1 MVQLRFTLYFM
12 KLIDGLW
19 QMTRF
24 RPYVFI
30 VLAVLAVFAR
40 AVGFSY
46 IGLDDAGYTFRN
58 PFVATGFSWAN
69 VVECFTNFRHGGIW
83 MPLTYITYMID
94 MDVSRITGMQLSAW
108 MHLVNVLLHALNTVL
123 LLFLV
128 RRLAVAA
135 GKNCDSLPVLI
146 AALFWALHP
155 MRVEPVAWIACRK
168 ELLWVFFTLGGLVFW
183 LKYLTASV
191 RNAAAK
197 SSLVLSFLSCVAA
210 CLCKPTAMCF
220 PILAGALHLLLRSG
234 AGVDGRKPGFSAPSV
249 ACYIAMFT
257 VAGGTAIAAAYSQT
271 HVAGQE
277 AVALFAAPFHHRV
290 VHALSALGF
299 YFRAAVW
306 PRGLHVDFRIEEGLI
321 PQDGVANLIA
331 FAVAAMIAVLVIVY
345 IWRNHCPGAMAACLF
360 SLAWFMVPIAPTL
373 GLFGSFGIEAHADR
387 FTYLPA
393 MAIVFLA
400 ALCPVPDVALKRF
413 SDGAFFKVALMV
425 VAVYGVFAFRQA
437 GFWRDDY
444 TAHLRALDCDP
455 EHPRAMVHVG
465 DALCARVKDF
475 DRGIAFYR
483 RSLSLR
489 PREYVKYRL
498 AYALASRGRWEDRQ
512 EVKRLGAEVVR
523 NPSLDQRGMMLDAL
537 GTVYMAEGDWE
548 TAIRMFEASIAAPGR
563 FWPKGST
570 KRKLDECIERIR

>member
-1 MVQLRFTLYFM
+1 M
-12 KLIDGLW
+12 KKI
-19 QMTRF
+19 
-24 RPYVFI
+24 RPYALI

-69 VVECFTNFRHGGIW
+69 IVECFTNFRHGGIW
-83 MPLTYITYMID
+83 MPFTYITYMID
-94 MDVSRITGMQLSAW
+94 MDVSRIIGMQLSVW
-108 MHLVNVLLHALNTVL
+108 MHLVNVLFHALNTVL
-123 LLFLV
+123 LLFFA
-128 RRLAVAA
+128 RRLASAV
-135 GKNCDSLPVLI
+135 GKNGNSLFVLI
-146 AALFWALHP
+146 AVLFWALHP

-168 ELLWVFFTLGGLVFW
+168 ELLWVFFTLCGLVFW
-183 LKYLTASV
+183 LKYLTTSV

-197 SSLVLSFLSCVAA
+197 TSLVLAFLFCVAA

-234 AGVDGRKPGFSAPSV
+234 EGVDGRKPGFSVQAI
-249 ACYIAMFT
+249 ACYIAMFA

-299 YFRAAVW
+299 YFRAAIW
-306 PRGLHVDFRIEEGLI
+306 PAGLHVDFRIVEGLL
-321 PQDGVANLIA
+321 PHDGVANLIA
-331 FAVAAMIAVLVIVY
+331 FAVAAMIAVLAAV
-345 IWRNHCPGAMAACLF
+345 RMCRKNRPGTMAACLF
-360 SLAWFMVPIAPTL
+360 SFAWFMVPIAPTL

-393 MAIVFLA
+393 MAIVFLV
-400 ALCPVPDVALKRF
+400 ALCPVSDAAVKRF
-413 SDGAFFKVALMV
+413 SDGAFLKAAL
-425 VAVYGVFAFRQA
+425 VAVAAYGVFAFRQA

-455 EHPRAMVHVG
+455 DHPRAMVHVG

-483 RSLSLR
+483 KSLALR

-548 TAIRMFEASIAAPGR
+548 TAIRMFKASIAAPGR
-563 FWPKGST
+563 FWPKGAT

>member
-1 MVQLRFTLYFM
+1 M
-12 KLIDGLW
+12 KLTDGLW

-108 MHLVNVLLHALNTVL
+108 MHLVNVLLHALNAIFLLYLARRIALATGRDGNSWIVL
-123 LLFLV
+123 V
-128 RRLAVAA
+128 
-135 GKNCDSLPVLI
+135 
-146 AALFWALHP
+146 AALFWAIHP

-168 ELLWVFFTLGGLVFW
+168 EMLWVLFTLVGLVFW

-197 SSLVLSFLSCVAA
+197 ICLVSAILSCVAA

-220 PILAGALHLLLRSG
+220 PFLAGALHLLLRSG
-234 AGVDGRKPGFSAPSV
+234 AGGDWRKPGFSTPV
-249 ACYIAMFT
+249 IACYIAMFT

-393 MAIVFLA
+393 MAIVFLV
-400 ALCPVPDVALKRF
+400 ALCRMPDVAVKRF
-413 SDGAFFKVALMV
+413 SDGAFFKVALMI
-425 VAVYGVFAFRQA
+425 VAAYGVFAFRQA

-455 EHPRAMVHVG
+455 GHPRAMVHVG

-475 DRGIAFYR
+475 DMGIAFYR
-483 RSLSLR
+483 KSLAFR

-563 FWPKGST
+563 FWPKGAT

>member
-1 MVQLRFTLYFM
+1 M
-12 KLIDGLW
+12 KKI
-19 QMTRF
+19 
-24 RPYVFI
+24 RPYALI

-69 VVECFTNFRHGGIW
+69 IVECFTNFRHGGIW
-83 MPLTYITYMID
+83 MPFTYITYMID
-94 MDVSRITGMQLSAW
+94 MDVSRIIGMQLSVW
-108 MHLVNVLLHALNTVL
+108 MHLVNVLFHALNTVL
-123 LLFLV
+123 LLFFA
-128 RRLAVAA
+128 RRLASAV
-135 GKNCDSLPVLI
+135 GKNGNSLFVLI
-146 AALFWALHP
+146 AVLFWALHP

-168 ELLWVFFTLGGLVFW
+168 ELLWVFFTLCGLVFW
-183 LKYLTASV
+183 LKYLTTSV

-197 SSLVLSFLSCVAA
+197 TSLVLAFLFCVAA

-234 AGVDGRKPGFSAPSV
+234 EGVDGRKPGFSVQAI
-249 ACYIAMFT
+249 ACYIAMFA

-299 YFRAAVW
+299 YFRAAIW
-306 PRGLHVDFRIEEGLI
+306 PAGLHVDFRIVEGLL
-321 PQDGVANLIA
+321 PHDGVANLIA
-331 FAVAAMIAVLVIVY
+331 FAVAAMIAVLAAV
-345 IWRNHCPGAMAACLF
+345 RMCRKNRPGTMAACLF
-360 SLAWFMVPIAPTL
+360 SFAWFMVPIAPTL

-393 MAIVFLA
+393 MAIVFLV
-400 ALCPVPDVALKRF
+400 ALCPVSDAAVKRF
-413 SDGAFFKVALMV
+413 SDGAFLKAAL
-425 VAVYGVFAFRQA
+425 VAVAAYGVFAFRQA

-483 RSLSLR
+483 KSLALR

-548 TAIRMFEASIAAPGR
+548 TAIRMFKASIAAPGR
-563 FWPKGST
+563 FWPKGAT

>member
-1 MVQLRFTLYFM
+1 
-12 KLIDGLW
+12 
-19 QMTRF
+19 MTKF
-24 RPYVFI
+24 RPYVLI
-30 VLAVLAVFAR
+30 VLAVLVVFAR

-69 VVECFTNFRHGGIW
+69 IVECFTNFRHGGIW
-83 MPLTYITYMID
+83 MPITYISYMID
-94 MDVSRITGMQLSAW
+94 MDFSRITGMPLSAW
-108 MHLVNVLLHALNTVL
+108 MHLHNVLFHALNTVL
-123 LLFLV
+123 LLYLV
-128 RRLAVAA
+128 RRLAAA
-135 GKNCDSLPVLI
+135 VGGNGCSLPVLI
-146 AALFWALHP
+146 AALLWALHP

-197 SSLVLSFLSCVAA
+197 MSLASAFLSCVAA

-220 PILAGALHLLLRSG
+220 PVLAGAIHMLLRSG
-234 AGVDGRKPGFSAPSV
+234 AGADGRKPKFSAPTV
-249 ACYIAMFT
+249 ICYIAM
-257 VAGGTAIAAAYSQT
+257 VALAGGTAIAAAYSQT
-271 HVAGQE
+271 HVAGQD

-299 YFRAAVW
+299 YFRAAIW
-306 PRGLHVDFRIEEGLI
+306 PAGLHVDFRIVEGVL
-321 PQDGVANLIA
+321 PQDGVSNLIA
-331 FAVAAMIAVLVIVY
+331 FAVAAMVAVIAMVCIC
-345 IWRNHCPGAMAACLF
+345 RKNRSGAIASCIF
-360 SLAWFMVPIAPTL
+360 SLAWFMVPVAPTL
-373 GLFGSFGIEAHADR
+373 GLLGSFGIEAHADR

-393 MAIVFLA
+393 MAIVFLV
-400 ALCPVPDVALKRF
+400 ALYPMSDVAVKRF
-413 SDGAFFKVALMV
+413 SEGFFPKLALMV

-455 EHPRAMVHVG
+455 DHPRAMVHVG

-483 RSLSLR
+483 KSLALR

-563 FWPKGST
+563 FWPKGAT

>member
-1 MVQLRFTLYFM
+1 M
-12 KLIDGLW
+12 
-19 QMTRF
+19 
-24 RPYVFI
+24 I
-30 VLAVLAVFAR
+30 VLAVLVVFAR

-83 MPLTYITYMID
+83 MPFTYITYMID

-108 MHLVNVLLHALNTVL
+108 MHLVNVLLHVLNAIL
-123 LLFLV
+123 LLYLARRIALAMGRDGSSWLV
-128 RRLAVAA
+128 LA
-135 GKNCDSLPVLI
+135 
-146 AALFWALHP
+146 AALFWAIHP

-168 ELLWVFFTLGGLVFW
+168 EMLWVFFALGGLAFW
-183 LKYLTASV
+183 LKYLTASI
-191 RNAAAK
+191 RNATAK
-197 SSLVLSFLSCVAA
+197 TSHVLAFICCVAA
-210 CLCKPTAMCF
+210 CLCKPSAMCF
-220 PILAGALHLLLRSG
+220 PVLAGALHLLLRSG
-234 AGVDGRKPGFSAPSV
+234 ASEDVRKPEFSAQSI
-249 ACYIAMFT
+249 ACYIVMFV

-306 PRGLHVDFRIEEGLI
+306 PSGLHVDFRMVEGIL
-321 PQDGVANLIA
+321 PQDGAANLIA
-331 FAVAAMIAVLVIVY
+331 FAVAAMVAVLAVVY
-345 IWRNHCPGAMAACLF
+345 MWRKKSPGAIPACLF
-360 SLAWFMVPIAPTL
+360 SFAWFLGPIAPTL

-393 MAIVFLA
+393 MAIVFLV
-400 ALCPVPDVALKRF
+400 ALCRMPDIAVKRF
-413 SDGAFFKVALMV
+413 SDGALFKTVLVV

-455 EHPRAMVHVG
+455 GHPRAMVHVG

-483 RSLSLR
+483 KSLALR

-548 TAIRMFEASIAAPGR
+548 TAIKMFKASIAAPGR
-563 FWPKGST
+563 FWPKGAT

>member
-1 MVQLRFTLYFM
+1 M
-12 KLIDGLW
+12 KSVDGLW
-19 QMTRF
+19 QMTKF
-24 RPYVFI
+24 RPYSLI

-69 VVECFTNFRHGGIW
+69 IVECFTNFRHGGIW
-83 MPLTYITYMID
+83 MPFTYISYMID
-94 MDVSRITGMQLSAW
+94 MDASRITGMQLSVC
-108 MHLVNVLLHALNTVL
+108 MHLVNVLLHVLNAVL
-123 LLFLV
+123 LLFFV
-128 RRLAVAA
+128 RRLAFTV
-135 GKNCDSLPVLI
+135 GKNGDSMPVLT

-168 ELLWVFFTLGGLVFW
+168 ELLWVLFTLGGLVFW
-183 LKYLTASV
+183 MKYLTASV
-191 RNAAAK
+191 SNAAAK
-197 SSLVLSFLSCVAA
+197 ISLVLAFLSCVAA

-220 PILAGALHLLLRSG
+220 PFLAGALHLLLRSG
-234 AGVDGRKPGFSAPSV
+234 TGVDGRKPGFSTPVIAN
-249 ACYIAMFT
+249 YIAMFA

-271 HVAGQE
+271 HVAGQD

-299 YFRAAVW
+299 YFRAAIW
-306 PRGLHVDFRIEEGLI
+306 PAGLHVDFRIVEGIL
-321 PQDGVANLIA
+321 PQDGVSNLIA
-331 FAVAAMIAVLVIVY
+331 FAVAAMVAALAAVRMC
-345 IWRNHCPGAMAACLF
+345 WKNRPGAMAACLF
-360 SLAWFMVPIAPTL
+360 SFVWFMVPVAPTL

-393 MAIVFLA
+393 MAIVFLV
-400 ALCPVPDVALKRF
+400 ALSPVPDVAVKRF
-413 SDGAFFKVALMV
+413 FDGAFFKVLLMV

-455 EHPRAMVHVG
+455 DHPRAMVHVG

-483 RSLSLR
+483 KSLALR

-563 FWPKGST
+563 FWPKGAT

>member
-1 MVQLRFTLYFM
+1 
-12 KLIDGLW
+12 
-19 QMTRF
+19 MTKF
-24 RPYVFI
+24 RPYVLI
-30 VLAVLAVFAR
+30 VLAVLVVFAR

-83 MPLTYITYMID
+83 MPFTYITYMID

-108 MHLVNVLLHALNTVL
+108 MHLVNVLLHALNAIL
-123 LLFLV
+123 LLYLV
-128 RRLAVAA
+128 RRIASAMGRDGNSWIVLA
-135 GKNCDSLPVLI
+135 
-146 AALFWALHP
+146 AALFWAIHP

-168 ELLWVFFTLGGLVFW
+168 EMLWVFFTLGGLVFW

-191 RNAAAK
+191 RNASAIT
-197 SSLVLSFLSCVAA
+197 SLVLAFICCVAA
-210 CLCKPTAMCF
+210 CLCKPSAMCF
-220 PILAGALHLLLRSG
+220 PVLAVAFHLLLRSG
-234 AGVDGRKPGFSAPSV
+234 ASEEVRKIGFSAQAI
-249 ACYIAMFT
+249 ACYIAMFV

-271 HVAGQE
+271 HVAGQD

-306 PRGLHVDFRIEEGLI
+306 PTGLHVDFRIVEGIL
-321 PQDGVANLIA
+321 PQDAVANLIA
-331 FAVAAMIAVLVIVY
+331 FAAAAMVAVLAMMRM
-345 IWRNHCPGAMAACLF
+345 WRKNRPGAIPSCLF
-360 SLAWFMVPIAPTL
+360 SFAWFMVPIAPTL

-393 MAIVFLA
+393 MAIVFLV
-400 ALCPVPDVALKRF
+400 ALCRMPDVAVKRF
-413 SDGAFFKVALMV
+413 SDGALFKTALVV
-425 VAVYGVFAFRQA
+425 VAAYGVFAFRQA

-455 EHPRAMVHVG
+455 DHPRAMVHVG

-483 RSLSLR
+483 KSLALR

-512 EVKRLGAEVVR
+512 EVKRLGAEVVQ

-563 FWPKGST
+563 FWPKGAT

>member
-1 MVQLRFTLYFM
+1 M
-12 KLIDGLW
+12 
-19 QMTRF
+19 F
-24 RPYVFI
+24 RPYALIVF
-30 VLAVLAVFAR
+30 AVLAVFAR
-40 AVGFSY
+40 AVSFSF

-58 PFVATGFSWAN
+58 PFVATGFSLAN
-69 VVECFTNFRHGGIW
+69 VIECFANFRHGGIW
-83 MPLTYITYMID
+83 MPFTYISYMID

-108 MHLVNVLLHALNTVL
+108 MHLVNVLLHALNAVL
-123 LLFLV
+123 LLYFTRRIASAMGRDGCSRLV
-128 RRLAVAA
+128 FAA
-135 GKNCDSLPVLI
+135 T
-146 AALFWALHP
+146 LFWAIHP
-155 MRVEPVAWIACRK
+155 MRVEPVVWIACRK
-168 ELLWVFFTLGGLVFW
+168 EMLWVLFTLGGLAFW

-191 RNAAAK
+191 RNTAAITG
-197 SSLVLSFLSCVAA
+197 LVLAFICCVAA
-210 CLCKPTAMCF
+210 CLCKPSAMCF
-220 PILAGALHLLLRSG
+220 PVLAGALHLLLRSCG
-234 AGVDGRKPGFSAPSV
+234 TQAPTKCKGGFVTVS
-249 ACYIAMFT
+249 CYIAMVA

-271 HVAGQE
+271 HVAGQD

-299 YFRAAVW
+299 YFRAAIW
-306 PRGLHVDFRIEEGLI
+306 PSGLHVDFRIVEGIL
-321 PQDGVANLIA
+321 PLDGAENLAAFAIA
-331 FAVAAMIAVLVIVY
+331 FAVAVLAVVY
-345 IWRNHCPGAMAACLF
+345 MWRKKSPGAIPACLF
-360 SLAWFMVPIAPTL
+360 SFVWFMVPIAPTL

-393 MAIVFLA
+393 MAIVFL
-400 ALCPVPDVALKRF
+400 VALHPAISAHSVGSRVPR
-413 SDGAFFKVALMV
+413 DRVLRLPQVILAV
-425 VAVYGVFAFRQA
+425 VVVYGVFAFRQA

-483 RSLSLR
+483 KSLALR

-523 NPSLDQRGMMLDAL
+523 NPSLDRRGMMLDAL

-563 FWPKGST
+563 FWPKGAT

>member
-1 MVQLRFTLYFM
+1 M
-12 KLIDGLW
+12 
-19 QMTRF
+19 F
-24 RPYVFI
+24 RPYALIVF
-30 VLAVLAVFAR
+30 AVLAVFAR
-40 AVGFSY
+40 AVSFSF

-58 PFVATGFSWAN
+58 PFVATGFSLAN

-83 MPLTYITYMID
+83 MPFTYISYMID
-94 MDVSRITGMQLSAW
+94 MDVSRITGMQHSAW
-108 MHLVNVLLHALNTVL
+108 MHLVNVLLHALNSVL
-123 LLFLV
+123 LLYFARRIASAMGRDGCSWLV
-128 RRLAVAA
+128 FAA
-135 GKNCDSLPVLI
+135 T
-146 AALFWALHP
+146 LFWAIHP
-155 MRVEPVAWIACRK
+155 MRVEPVVWIACRK
-168 ELLWVFFTLGGLVFW
+168 EMLWVFFTLGGLVFW

-191 RNAAAK
+191 RNATAIT
-197 SSLVLSFLSCVAA
+197 SLVLAFICCVAA
-210 CLCKPTAMCF
+210 CLCKPSAMCF
-220 PILAGALHLLLRSG
+220 PVLAGAIHLLLRSG
-234 AGVDGRKPGFSAPSV
+234 GTQAPTKCKGGFVTVS
-249 ACYIAMFT
+249 CYIAMVA

-271 HVAGQE
+271 HVAGQD

-299 YFRAAVW
+299 YFRAAIW
-306 PRGLHVDFRIEEGLI
+306 PSGLHVDFRIVEGIL
-321 PQDGVANLIA
+321 PLDGAENLAAFAIA
-331 FAVAAMIAVLVIVY
+331 FAVAVLAVVY
-345 IWRNHCPGAMAACLF
+345 MWRKKSPGAIPACLF
-360 SLAWFMVPIAPTL
+360 SFVWFMVPIAPTL

-393 MAIVFLA
+393 MAIVFL
-400 ALCPVPDVALKRF
+400 VALHPAISAHSVGSRIPR
-413 SDGAFFKVALMV
+413 DRVLRLPRVILAV
-425 VAVYGVFAFRQA
+425 VVVYGVFAFRQA
-437 GFWRDDY
+437 GFWCDDY

-475 DRGIAFYR
+475 DRGITFYR
-483 RSLSLR
+483 KSLALR

-563 FWPKGST
+563 FWPKGAT

>member
-1 MVQLRFTLYFM
+1 M
-12 KLIDGLW
+12 
-19 QMTRF
+19 
-24 RPYVFI
+24 I
-30 VLAVLAVFAR
+30 VLAVLVVFAR

-83 MPLTYITYMID
+83 MPFTYITYMID

-108 MHLVNVLLHALNTVL
+108 MHLVNVLLHVLNAIL
-123 LLFLV
+123 LLYLARRIALAMGRDGSSWLV
-128 RRLAVAA
+128 LA
-135 GKNCDSLPVLI
+135 
-146 AALFWALHP
+146 AALFWAIHP

-168 ELLWVFFTLGGLVFW
+168 EMLWVFFTLGGLAFW

-191 RNAAAK
+191 RNATAK
-197 SSLVLSFLSCVAA
+197 TSLILAFICCVAA
-210 CLCKPTAMCF
+210 CLCKPSAMCF
-220 PILAGALHLLLRSG
+220 PALAGVLHLLLRSG
-234 AGVDGRKPGFSAPSV
+234 ASEDVRKPEFSAQSI
-249 ACYIAMFT
+249 ACYIAMFV

-306 PRGLHVDFRIEEGLI
+306 PSGLHVDFRMVEGIL
-321 PQDGVANLIA
+321 PQDGAANLIA
-331 FAVAAMIAVLVIVY
+331 FAVAAMVAVLAVVY
-345 IWRNHCPGAMAACLF
+345 MWRKKSPGAISACLF
-360 SLAWFMVPIAPTL
+360 SFAWFLVPIAPTL

-400 ALCPVPDVALKRF
+400 ALCRMPDIAVKRF
-413 SDGAFFKVALMV
+413 SDGAIFKTVLVV

-455 EHPRAMVHVG
+455 GHPRAMVHVG

-475 DRGIAFYR
+475 DRGISFYR
-483 RSLSLR
+483 KSLALR

-563 FWPKGST
+563 FWPKGAT

>member
-1 MVQLRFTLYFM
+1 M
-12 KLIDGLW
+12 KSVDGSW
-19 QMTRF
+19 QMTKF
-24 RPYVFI
+24 RPYSLI

-69 VVECFTNFRHGGIW
+69 IVESFTNFRHGGIW
-83 MPLTYITYMID
+83 MPFTYISYMID
-94 MDVSRITGMQLSAW
+94 MDASRITGMQLSAC
-108 MHLVNVLLHALNTVL
+108 MHLVNVLLHVLNAVL
-123 LLFLV
+123 LLFFV
-128 RRLAVAA
+128 RRLAFAV
-135 GKNCDSLPVLI
+135 GKNGDSMPVLT

-168 ELLWVFFTLGGLVFW
+168 ELLWVLFTLGGLVFW
-183 LKYLTASV
+183 MKYLTASV
-191 RNAAAK
+191 SNAAAK
-197 SSLVLSFLSCVAA
+197 ISLVLAFLSCVAA

-220 PILAGALHLLLRSG
+220 PFLAGALHLLLRSG
-234 AGVDGRKPGFSAPSV
+234 TGVDGRKPGFSTSV
-249 ACYIAMFT
+249 IANYIAMFA

-271 HVAGQE
+271 HVAGQD

-299 YFRAAVW
+299 YFRAAIW
-306 PRGLHVDFRIEEGLI
+306 PAGLHVDFRIVEGVL
-321 PQDGVANLIA
+321 PQDGVSNLIA
-331 FAVAAMIAVLVIVY
+331 FAVAAMVAVVAMVCICRKNRSGAIASCI
-345 IWRNHCPGAMAACLF
+345 F
-360 SLAWFMVPIAPTL
+360 SLVWFMVPVAPTL
-373 GLFGSFGIEAHADR
+373 GLLGSFGIEAHADR

-393 MAIVFLA
+393 MAIVFLV
-400 ALCPVPDVALKRF
+400 ALYPMSDVAVKRF
-413 SDGAFFKVALMV
+413 SEGFFPKLALIV

-455 EHPRAMVHVG
+455 GHPRAMVHVG

-483 RSLSLR
+483 KSLALR

-563 FWPKGST
+563 FWPKGAT

>member
-1 MVQLRFTLYFM
+1 M
-12 KLIDGLW
+12 KLTDGLW

-58 PFVATGFSWAN
+58 PFVVTGFSWAN

-83 MPLTYITYMID
+83 MPFTYMSYMID

-249 ACYIAMFT
+249 ACYIAMFA

-306 PRGLHVDFRIEEGLI
+306 PVGLHVDFRIVEGLI
-321 PQDGVANLIA
+321 PLDGVANLIA
-331 FAVAAMIAVLVIVY
+331 FAVAAMIAVLAMVY
-345 IWRNHCPGAMAACLF
+345 VWRKHCPGAMAACLF
-360 SLAWFMVPIAPTL
+360 SVVWFMVPVAPTL

-393 MAIVFLA
+393 MAIVFLV
-400 ALCPVPDVALKRF
+400 ALCPMLDGAVKRF
-413 SDGAFFKVALMV
+413 SDGALFKVALVV
-425 VAVYGVFAFRQA
+425 VAAYGFFAFRQA

-455 EHPRAMVHVG
+455 GHPRAMVHVG

-483 RSLSLR
+483 KSLALR

-512 EVKRLGAEVVR
+512 EVKRLGTEVVR

-563 FWPKGST
+563 FWPKGAT

>member
-1 MVQLRFTLYFM
+1 
-12 KLIDGLW
+12 
-19 QMTRF
+19 
-24 RPYVFI
+24 
-30 VLAVLAVFAR
+30 VL
-40 AVGFSY
+40 
-46 IGLDDAGYTFRN
+46 
-58 PFVATGFSWAN
+58 
-69 VVECFTNFRHGGIW
+69 
-83 MPLTYITYMID
+83 
-94 MDVSRITGMQLSAW
+94 
-108 MHLVNVLLHALNTVL
+108 
-123 LLFLV
+123 
-128 RRLAVAA
+128 
-135 GKNCDSLPVLI
+135 
-146 AALFWALHP
+146 
-155 MRVEPVAWIACRK
+155 
-168 ELLWVFFTLGGLVFW
+168 FTLGGLVFW
-183 LKYLTASV
+183 MKYLTASV
-191 RNAAAK
+191 SNAAAK
-197 SSLVLSFLSCVAA
+197 ISLVLAFLSCVAA

-220 PILAGALHLLLRSG
+220 PFLAGALHLLLRSG
-234 AGVDGRKPGFSAPSV
+234 TGVDGRKPGFSTPVIAN
-249 ACYIAMFT
+249 YIAMFA

-271 HVAGQE
+271 HVAGQD

-299 YFRAAVW
+299 YFRAAIW
-306 PRGLHVDFRIEEGLI
+306 PAGLHVDFRIVEGVL
-321 PQDGVANLIA
+321 PQDGVSNLIA
-331 FAVAAMIAVLVIVY
+331 FAVAAMVAALAAVRMC
-345 IWRNHCPGAMAACLF
+345 WKNRPGAMAACLF
-360 SLAWFMVPIAPTL
+360 SFVWFMVPVAPTL

-393 MAIVFLA
+393 MAIVFLV
-400 ALCPVPDVALKRF
+400 ALSPVPDVAVKRF
-413 SDGAFFKVALMV
+413 FDGAFFKVLLMV
-425 VAVYGVFAFRQA
+425 VAVYGVFAFRQT

-483 RSLSLR
+483 KSLALR

-512 EVKRLGAEVVR
+512 EVKKLGAEVVR

-563 FWPKGST
+563 FWPKGAT

>member
-1 MVQLRFTLYFM
+1 M
-12 KLIDGLW
+12 
-19 QMTRF
+19 F
-24 RPYVFI
+24 RPYALIVF
-30 VLAVLAVFAR
+30 AVLAVFAR
-40 AVGFSY
+40 AVSFSF

-58 PFVATGFSWAN
+58 PFVATGFSLAN
-69 VVECFTNFRHGGIW
+69 VVECLTNFRHGGIW
-83 MPLTYITYMID
+83 MPFTYISYMID
-94 MDVSRITGMQLSAW
+94 MDVSRITGMQHSAW
-108 MHLVNVLLHALNTVL
+108 MHLVNVLLHALNSVL
-123 LLFLV
+123 LLYFARRIASAMGRDGCSWLV
-128 RRLAVAA
+128 FAA
-135 GKNCDSLPVLI
+135 T
-146 AALFWALHP
+146 LFWAIHP

-168 ELLWVFFTLGGLVFW
+168 EMLWVLFTLGGLFFW

-191 RNAAAK
+191 RNATAIT
-197 SSLVLSFLSCVAA
+197 SLVLAFICCVAA
-210 CLCKPTAMCF
+210 CLCKPSAMCF
-220 PILAGALHLLLRSG
+220 PALAGAIHLLLRSG
-234 AGVDGRKPGFSAPSV
+234 GTQAPTKCKGGFVTVS
-249 ACYIAMFT
+249 CYIAMVA

-271 HVAGQE
+271 HVAGQD

-299 YFRAAVW
+299 YFRAAIW
-306 PRGLHVDFRIEEGLI
+306 PSGLHVDFRIVEGIL
-321 PQDGVANLIA
+321 PLDGAENLIA
-331 FAVAAMIAVLVIVY
+331 FAIASAVAALVLLR
-345 IWRNHCPGAMAACLF
+345 IWRRGRSGAMAASLF
-360 SLAWFMVPIAPTL
+360 SFVWFMVPIAPTL

-400 ALCPVPDVALKRF
+400 ALYPASPAHSVGSRVPRDRVLHLPQ
-413 SDGAFFKVALMV
+413 VILVV

-483 RSLSLR
+483 KSLALR

-563 FWPKGST
+563 FWPKGAT

>member
-1 MVQLRFTLYFM
+1 MVQ
-12 KLIDGLW
+12 
-19 QMTRF
+19 F
-24 RPYVFI
+24 RPFHSWRPKLDFNPVMKFRSYALI

-58 PFVATGFSWAN
+58 PFVATGFSWTN

-108 MHLVNVLLHALNTVL
+108 MHLVNVLLHALNAIL
-123 LLFLV
+123 LLYLARRIASAIGRDGSSWLV
-128 RRLAVAA
+128 LV
-135 GKNCDSLPVLI
+135 
-146 AALFWALHP
+146 AALFWAIHP

-168 ELLWVFFTLGGLVFW
+168 EMLWVFFTLGGLVFW

-191 RNAAAK
+191 RNATAK
-197 SSLVLSFLSCVAA
+197 TSLVLAFLSCVAA
-210 CLCKPTAMCF
+210 CLCKPSAMCF
-220 PILAGALHLLLRSG
+220 PVLAGAFHLLLRSG
-234 AGVDGRKPGFSAPSV
+234 GSEDGRKPGFSAQAI
-249 ACYIAMFT
+249 ACYIAMFA

-277 AVALFAAPFHHRV
+277 AVALFAAPFHQRV

-306 PRGLHVDFRIEEGLI
+306 PHGLHVDFRIVEGLI

-331 FAVAAMIAVLVIVY
+331 FAVAAMIAVLVIVC
-345 IWRNHCPGAMAACLF
+345 IWRRHCQGAMAACLF

-393 MAIVFLA
+393 MAIVFLV

-475 DRGIAFYR
+475 DMGIAFYR
-483 RSLSLR
+483 KSLALR

-512 EVKRLGAEVVR
+512 EVKKLGAEVVR

-563 FWPKGST
+563 FWPKGAT